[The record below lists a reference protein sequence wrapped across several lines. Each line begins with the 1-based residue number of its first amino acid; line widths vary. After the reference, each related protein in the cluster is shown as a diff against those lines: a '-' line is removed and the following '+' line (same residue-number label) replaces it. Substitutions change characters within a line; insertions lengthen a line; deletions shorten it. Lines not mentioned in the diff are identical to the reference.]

1 MPEILTK
8 FPEVVLK
15 VLKEAGAECASGAP
29 QKILTSCPPERFCSL
44 PSGEL
49 CVYGL
54 EDVNKMTQ
62 ISASELAQLAGY
74 QPAFN
79 VWVLGFIILAFG
91 LGFLLGRSKKREDI
105 KEKKP

>member
-1 MPEILTK
+1 MPEVLTK

-15 VLKEAGAECASGAP
+15 VLKEAGIECGTGAP
-29 QKILTSCPPERFCSL
+29 QKILASCPPERFCSL
-44 PSGEL
+44 RTGEL

-91 LGFLLGRSKKREDI
+91 LGFLLGKSWKKKR
-105 KEKKP
+105 